1 MFKKSKNKKSIFKK
15 IADFFV
21 GVKEEAKKV
30 MWTSKKEL
38 LKYSIATLV
47 FMIFIC
53 VFFVATDFI
62 IALVK
67 GLIG

>member
-1 MFKKSKNKKSIFKK
+1 MAKQNTKKSIIK
-15 IADFFV
+15 IIKDYFFD
-21 GVKEEAKKV
+21 VKEEAKKII
-30 MWTSKKEL
+30 WTSKKDL

-53 VFFVATDFI
+53 VFFIGSDLV

-67 GLIG
+67 GLID